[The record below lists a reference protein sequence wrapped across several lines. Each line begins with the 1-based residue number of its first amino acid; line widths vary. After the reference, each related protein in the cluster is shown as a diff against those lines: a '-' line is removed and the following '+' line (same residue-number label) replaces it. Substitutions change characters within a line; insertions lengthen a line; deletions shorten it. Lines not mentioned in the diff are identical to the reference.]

1 MYDAYYG
8 LRALAR
14 DLAEIAKWEHIEA
27 VLWAVRISMARLP
40 ANGRSQKTACAY
52 EVHARSWGKSGKY
65 TGGYV

>member
-1 MYDAYYG
+1 MYDTYYD

-27 VLWAVRISMARLP
+27 VLWAIRISMARLP
-40 ANGRSQKTACAY
+40 ASGRSQKTAY
-52 EVHARSWGKSGKY
+52 VYKVYARSWGKSGKY